1 MNITD
6 TQKKIMDRV
15 LDKYDALLD
24 ELAGLNP
31 NYMSDS
37 KYIEIFGG
45 RKDLEN
51 DMYSTIQQYN
61 SDNKYPLAPMGGW
74 NIPTKKSS

>member
-51 DMYSTIQQYN
+51 DIYSHIQQYN
-61 SDNKYPLAPMGGW
+61 LDKKYPRLPLEGM
-74 NIPTKKSS
+74 KSYNKV

>member
-6 TQKKIMDRV
+6 TQKKIMDGV
-15 LDKYDALLD
+15 LKKYDALLD

-31 NYMSDS
+31 NYMSDER
-37 KYIEIFGG
+37 YVEIWRG

-51 DMYSTIQQYN
+51 DIYSHIQEYN
-61 SDNKYPLAPMGGW
+61 LDRTYPRLPLAGM
-74 NIPTKKSS
+74 KSYNKV

>member
-6 TQKKIMDRV
+6 TQKKIMDGV
-15 LDKYDALLD
+15 LKKYDALLD

-51 DMYSTIQQYN
+51 DIYSHIQQYN
-61 SDNKYPLAPMGGW
+61 LNKKYPRASMGGW

>member
-6 TQKKIMDRV
+6 TQKKIMDGV

-31 NYMSDS
+31 NYMSDNR
-37 KYIEIFGG
+37 YIEIWRG

-51 DMYSTIQQYN
+51 DIYSHIQQYN
-61 SDNKYPLAPMGGW
+61 LDKKYPLAPMGGW
-74 NIPTKKSS
+74 NIPSKKSS